1 MLYGKACCTGTKKLP
16 KLNIST
22 IQVKILSQIGPKIAE
37 DGEKCRK
44 SNLDLGQFFSILR
57 HFKGY
62 QTAFGVCRMAR
73 GVTLVPKMSKTLF
86 CYSTSQ
92 NIEPKWAKN

>member
-1 MLYGKACCTGTKKLP
+1 MSQWYQKMTKTKFG
-16 KLNIST
+16 T
-22 IQVKILSQIGPKIAE
+22 IQVKILSQIGPKIDE

-44 SNLDLGQFFSILR
+44 SNLGLSQFFAILR

-73 GVTLVPKMSKTLF
+73 DVTLVPKNVQDIIFVQCKSK
-86 CYSTSQ
+86 Y
-92 NIEPKWAKN
+92 